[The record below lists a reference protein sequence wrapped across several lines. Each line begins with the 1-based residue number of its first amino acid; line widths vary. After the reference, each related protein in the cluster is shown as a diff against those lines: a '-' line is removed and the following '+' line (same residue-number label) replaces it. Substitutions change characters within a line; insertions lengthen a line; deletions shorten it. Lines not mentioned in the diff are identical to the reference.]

1 MNKIYRVASATL
13 AMVLLLLTMG
23 SCSKENQL
31 IPEDQLQVAAGQLV
45 FGLDNNALRST
56 VPSEEFEKAVD
67 PASVWCVFLT
77 QSGAGTQTFKAA
89 KQAKDLGNNKYT
101 VDAEFNG
108 PAQMFVI
115 GNVKGE
121 LATKLNQL
129 TSASSLSD
137 VQNLVVK
144 NTLGDGTTDPE
155 NFVMTSSILSVTL
168 PNKGQSPAVVSDP
181 IKLVRIAARFDIIN
195 EVPDLKLSSVSVAN
209 RILTATLFDVDKTGD
224 KATGATE
231 YSVPGGKELRH
242 TIYSYQNTNVG
253 GTAGATSFI
262 INGNYDNKAIKP
274 IKVEL
279 KDANN
284 TGFSVQRNYCYQI
297 IIKPGDG
304 KNNPVDPNVDPSAWK
319 ITVKVTDWSGAV
331 DLANYSDEDLANL
344 GSTTADPT
352 VNTNGK
358 NLLEAVAEFNLDITG
373 TKFTASHNNA
383 AGNTGYFTFAE
394 AKTLA
399 MPTGYH
405 LPTPNEWS
413 SIIGSSNFVHVAY
426 TPNSEGKEVYVRFDV
441 NEIKRGVSLIV
452 QIPGQPGTITCLQDV
467 KQVSVEKATYM
478 IRYKDNDTYR
488 SAWRYSWAVG
498 PFAGENQYV
507 LKIQAVPV
515 TADVTIDQLNQEFFT
530 NSKVSK
536 NVKTIYLPATG
547 YDYTR
552 DGKLNTGSSSNYSSY
567 GRGYIGNYWAYMEA
581 ESPIFTNCFIS
592 FDSTIAGFGRNNYVP
607 SHLRAVRPFRNL

>member
-1 MNKIYRVASATL
+1 MNKIYRVASATI

-23 SCSKENQL
+23 SCSQENQL
-31 IPEDQLQVAAGQLV
+31 IPEDQLQAAAGQIV

-56 VPSEEFEKAVD
+56 IPSEGFEKEVD

-77 QSGAGTQTFKAA
+77 DSGNQTFKAA
-89 KQAKDLGNNKYT
+89 KQAKNLGNNKYT
-101 VDAEFNG
+101 VDAGFNG
-108 PAQMFVI
+108 SAKMFVI

-121 LATKLNQL
+121 LATELNQL

-144 NTLGDGTTDPE
+144 NTLGNGTTDPE

-168 PNKGQSPAVVSDP
+168 PNKGQNPAVVSDP
-181 IKLVRIAARFDIIN
+181 IKLVRIAARFDVIN

-209 RILTATLFDVDKTGD
+209 RILTATLFDVNTTGE

-253 GTAGATSFI
+253 GTADATSFI

-304 KNNPVDPNVDPSAWK
+304 KNNPIDPTVDPSAWK
-319 ITVKVTDWSGAV
+319 VTIKVTDWSGAV
-331 DLANYSDEDLANL
+331 DLASYSDEDLANL

-358 NLLEAVAEFNLDITG
+358 NLLEAVAEYNIDITG
-373 TKFTASHNNA
+373 TKFAITHSNEV
-383 AGNTGYFTFAE
+383 GNTGYFTLRE
-394 AKTLA
+394 AIALA

-405 LPTPNEWS
+405 LPNPNEWAAILGYNI
-413 SIIGSSNFVHVAY
+413 SIKEGDYVNFSK
-426 TPNSEGKEVYVRFDV
+426 NDLKREVS
-441 NEIKRGVSLIV
+441 ITV
-452 QIPGQPGTITCLQDV
+452 QIPGQLGTMYCLQDV
-467 KQVSVEKATYM
+467 KQASVEDAVYM
-478 IRYKDNDTYR
+478 IRYKNNDTYR
-488 SAWRYSWAVG
+488 SAWRYSFEDG
-498 PFAGENQYV
+498 PIIGQKV
-507 LKIQAVPV
+507 LKIVAVPV
-515 TADVTIDQLNQEFFT
+515 EADVTIDQLNQEFFT

-536 NVKTIYLPATG
+536 NVKTIYLPTTGLNYRRNGTIDSNPSSTSLESSDRGFSGCYWAKLDGDSNDPKFGIFVNYVRFNISSVFAGRTSYVG
-547 YDYTR
+547 YDFR
-552 DGKLNTGSSSNYSSY
+552 
-567 GRGYIGNYWAYMEA
+567 M
-581 ESPIFTNCFIS
+581 
-592 FDSTIAGFGRNNYVP
+592 
-607 SHLRAVRPFRNL
+607 AVRPFRNL

>member
-23 SCSKENQL
+23 SCSQENQL
-31 IPEDQLQVAAGQLV
+31 IPEDQLQAAAGQLV
-45 FGLDNNALRST
+45 FGLDNNTLRST
-56 VPSEEFEKAVD
+56 IPSEGFEKEVD
-67 PASVWCVFLT
+67 PTTVWCVFLT
-77 QSGAGTQTFKAA
+77 DSGNQTFKAA
-89 KQAKDLGNNKYT
+89 KQARSLGNNKYT
-101 VDAEFNG
+101 VDAGFNG
-108 PAQMFVI
+108 SAKMFVI

-121 LATKLNQL
+121 LATELNQL

-144 NTLGDGTTDPE
+144 NTLGNGTTDPE

-168 PNKGQSPAVVSDP
+168 PNKGQNPAVVSDP
-181 IKLVRIAARFDIIN
+181 IKLVRIAARFDVIN
-195 EVPDLKLSSVSVAN
+195 EVPDLKLSSVAVAN
-209 RILTATLFDVDKTGD
+209 RILTATLFDVNTTGE

-253 GTAGATSFI
+253 GTADATSFI

-304 KNNPVDPNVDPSAWK
+304 KNNPIDPSVDPSAWK
-319 ITVKVTDWSGAV
+319 ITVKVTDWSGSV

-358 NLLEAVAEFNLDITG
+358 NLLEAVAEYNIDITG
-373 TKFTASHNNA
+373 TKLTTNQTNFP
-383 AGNTGYFTFAE
+383 GYTGYFTLSE
-394 AKTLA
+394 AMTLA

-405 LPTPNEWS
+405 LPTPNEWG
-413 SIIGSSNFVHVAY
+413 SILGYVLGGDDYVKF
-426 TPNSEGKEVYVRFDV
+426 SENGLMKD
-441 NEIKRGVSLIV
+441 ISITV
-452 QIPGQPGTITCLQDV
+452 QIPGQLGTMSCLQDV
-467 KQVSVEKATYM
+467 KLVGVEGVTYM

-488 SAWRYSWAVG
+488 SAWRYSYVKNG
-498 PFAGENQYV
+498 PATGQNV
-507 LKIQAVPV
+507 LKIEAVPV

-536 NVKTIYLPATG
+536 NVKTIYLPTTG
-547 YDYTR
+547 INYTR
-552 DGKLNTGSSSNYSSY
+552 VGVDYKESSTTSSALNSY
-567 GRGYIGNYWAYMEA
+567 GRNYKGCYWAAML
-581 ESPIFTNCFIS
+581 ESPVSPNMGLFTNYLMFKS
-592 FDSTIAGFGRNNYVP
+592 SGVSTERTNYRGNQYR
-607 SHLRAVRPFRNL
+607 LAVRPFRNL

>member
-1 MNKIYRVASATL
+1 MNKIYRVASATI

-23 SCSKENQL
+23 SCSQENQL
-31 IPEDQLQVAAGQLV
+31 IPEDQLQAAAGQIV

-56 VPSEEFEKAVD
+56 IPSEGFEKEVD

-77 QSGAGTQTFKAA
+77 DSGNQTFKAA
-89 KQAKDLGNNKYT
+89 KQAKNLGNNKYT
-101 VDAEFNG
+101 VDAGFNG
-108 PAQMFVI
+108 SAKMFVI

-121 LATKLNQL
+121 LATELNQL

-144 NTLGDGTTDPE
+144 NTLGNGTTDPE

-168 PNKGQSPAVVSDP
+168 PNKGQNPAVVSDP
-181 IKLVRIAARFDIIN
+181 IKLVRIAARFDVIN

-209 RILTATLFDVDKTGD
+209 RILTATLFDVNTTGE

-253 GTAGATSFI
+253 GTADATSFI

-304 KNNPVDPNVDPSAWK
+304 KNNPIDPTVDPSAWK
-319 ITVKVTDWSGAV
+319 VTIKVTDWSGAV
-331 DLANYSDEDLANL
+331 DLASYSDEDLANL

-358 NLLEAVAEFNLDITG
+358 NLLEAVAEYNIDITG
-373 TKFTASHNNA
+373 TKFAITHSNEV
-383 AGNTGYFTFAE
+383 GNTGYFTLRE
-394 AKTLA
+394 AIALA

-405 LPTPNEWS
+405 LPNPNEWAAILGYNI
-413 SIIGSSNFVHVAY
+413 SIKEGDYVNFSK
-426 TPNSEGKEVYVRFDV
+426 NDLKREVS
-441 NEIKRGVSLIV
+441 ITV
-452 QIPGQPGTITCLQDV
+452 QIPGQLGTMYCLQDV
-467 KQVSVEKATYM
+467 KQASVEDAVYM
-478 IRYKDNDTYR
+478 IRYKNNDTYR
-488 SAWRYSWAVG
+488 SAWRYSFEDG
-498 PFAGENQYV
+498 PIIGQKV
-507 LKIQAVPV
+507 LKIVAVPV
-515 TADVTIDQLNQEFFT
+515 EADVTIDQLNQEFFT

-536 NVKTIYLPATG
+536 NVKTIYLPTTGLNYRRNGTIDSNPSSTSLESSGRGFSGCYWAKLDGDSNDPKFGIFVNYVRFNISSVFAGRTSYVG
-547 YDYTR
+547 YDFR
-552 DGKLNTGSSSNYSSY
+552 
-567 GRGYIGNYWAYMEA
+567 M
-581 ESPIFTNCFIS
+581 
-592 FDSTIAGFGRNNYVP
+592 
-607 SHLRAVRPFRNL
+607 AVRPFRNL

>member
-1 MNKIYRVASATL
+1 MNKIYRVASATI

-23 SCSKENQL
+23 SCSQENQL
-31 IPEDQLQVAAGQLV
+31 ILEDQLQAAAGQIV

-56 VPSEEFEKAVD
+56 IPSEGFEKEVD

-77 QSGAGTQTFKAA
+77 DSGNQTFKAA
-89 KQAKDLGNNKYT
+89 KQAKNLGNNKYT
-101 VDAEFNG
+101 VDAGFNG
-108 PAQMFVI
+108 SAKMFVI

-121 LATKLNQL
+121 LATELNQL

-144 NTLGDGTTDPE
+144 NTLGNGTTDPE

-168 PNKGQSPAVVSDP
+168 PNKGQNPAVVSDP
-181 IKLVRIAARFDIIN
+181 IKLVRIAARFDVIN

-209 RILTATLFDVDKTGD
+209 RILTATLFDVNTTGE

-231 YSVPGGKELRH
+231 YGVPGGKELRH

-253 GTAGATSFI
+253 GTADATSFI

-304 KNNPVDPNVDPSAWK
+304 KNNPIDPTVDPSAWK
-319 ITVKVTDWSGAV
+319 VTIKVTDWSGAV

-358 NLLEAVAEFNLDITG
+358 NLLEAVAEYNIDITG
-373 TKFTASHNNA
+373 TKFAITHSNEV
-383 AGNTGYFTFAE
+383 GNTGYFTLRE
-394 AKTLA
+394 AIALA

-405 LPTPNEWS
+405 LPNPNEWAAILGYNI
-413 SIIGSSNFVHVAY
+413 SIKEGDYVNFSK
-426 TPNSEGKEVYVRFDV
+426 NDLKREVS
-441 NEIKRGVSLIV
+441 ITV
-452 QIPGQPGTITCLQDV
+452 QIPGQLGTMYCLQDV
-467 KQVSVEKATYM
+467 KQASVEDAVYM
-478 IRYKDNDTYR
+478 IRYKNNDTYR
-488 SAWRYSWAVG
+488 SAWRYSFEDG
-498 PFAGENQYV
+498 PIIGQKV
-507 LKIQAVPV
+507 LKIVAVPV
-515 TADVTIDQLNQEFFT
+515 EADVTIDQLNQEFFT

-536 NVKTIYLPATG
+536 NVKTIYLPTTGLNYRRNGTIDSNPGSTSLESSDRGFSGCYWAKLDGDSNDPKFGIFVNYVRFNISGVFAGRTSYMG
-547 YDYTR
+547 YDSR
-552 DGKLNTGSSSNYSSY
+552 
-567 GRGYIGNYWAYMEA
+567 M
-581 ESPIFTNCFIS
+581 
-592 FDSTIAGFGRNNYVP
+592 
-607 SHLRAVRPFRNL
+607 AVRPFRNL

>member
-31 IPEDQLQVAAGQLV
+31 IPEGQLQAAAGQLV

-56 VPSEEFEKAVD
+56 IPSEGFEKEVD

-77 QSGAGTQTFKAA
+77 DSGNQTFKVA
-89 KQAKDLGNNKYT
+89 KQAKNLGNNKYT
-101 VDAEFNG
+101 VDAGFNG
-108 PAQMFVI
+108 SAKMFVI

-121 LATKLNQL
+121 LATELNQL

-137 VQNLVVK
+137 VQNLVIK
-144 NTLGDGTTDPE
+144 NTLGNGTTDPE

-168 PNKGQSPAVVSDP
+168 PNKGQNPAVVSDP
-181 IKLVRIAARFDIIN
+181 IKLVRIAARFDVIN

-209 RILTATLFDVDKTGD
+209 RILTATLFDVNTTGE

-253 GTAGATSFI
+253 GTAEATSFI

-304 KNNPVDPNVDPSAWK
+304 KNNPIDPTVDPSAWK
-319 ITVKVTDWSGAV
+319 VTIKVTDWSGAV
-331 DLANYSDEDLANL
+331 DLASYSDEDLANL

-358 NLLEAVAEFNLDITG
+358 NLLEAVAEYNIDITG
-373 TKFTASHNNA
+373 TKFAITHSNEV
-383 AGNTGYFTFAE
+383 GNTGYFTLRE
-394 AKTLA
+394 AIALA

-405 LPTPNEWS
+405 LPNPNEWAAILGYNI
-413 SIIGSSNFVHVAY
+413 SIKEGDYVNFSK
-426 TPNSEGKEVYVRFDV
+426 NDLKREVS
-441 NEIKRGVSLIV
+441 ITV
-452 QIPGQPGTITCLQDV
+452 QIPGQLGTMYCLQDV
-467 KQVSVEKATYM
+467 KQASVEDAVYM
-478 IRYKDNDTYR
+478 IRYKNNDTYR
-488 SAWRYSWAVG
+488 SAWRYSFEDG
-498 PFAGENQYV
+498 PIIGQKV
-507 LKIQAVPV
+507 LKIVAVPV
-515 TADVTIDQLNQEFFT
+515 EADVTIDQLNQEFFT

-536 NVKTIYLPATG
+536 NVKTIYLPTTG
-547 YDYTR
+547 
-552 DGKLNTGSSSNYSSY
+552 LNYRRNGTIDPNPSSTSLESSD
-567 GRGYIGNYWAYMEA
+567 RGFSGCYWAKLDGD
-581 ESPIFTNCFIS
+581 SNDPHFGIFV
-592 FDSTIAGFGRNNYVP
+592 NYVRFNI
-607 SHLRAVRPFRNL
+607 SAVFAGRTSYVGYNSRMAVRPFKNL

>member
-31 IPEDQLQVAAGQLV
+31 IPEGQLQAAAGQLV

-56 VPSEEFEKAVD
+56 IPSEGFEKEVN

-77 QSGAGTQTFKAA
+77 DSGNQTFKAA
-89 KQAKDLGNNKYT
+89 KQAKSLGNNKYT
-101 VDAEFNG
+101 VDAGFNG
-108 PAQMFVI
+108 PAKLFVI

-121 LATKLNQL
+121 LATELNKL
-129 TSASSLSD
+129 TSTSSLSD

-144 NTLGDGTTDPE
+144 NTLGNGTTDPE

-168 PNKGQSPAVVSDP
+168 PNKGQNPAVVSDP
-181 IKLVRIAARFDIIN
+181 IKLVRIAARFDVIN

-209 RILTATLFDVDKTGD
+209 RILTATLFDVNTTGE

-253 GTAGATSFI
+253 GTADATSFI

-304 KNNPVDPNVDPSAWK
+304 KNNPIDPTVDPSAWK

-358 NLLEAVAEFNLDITG
+358 NLLEAIAEYNIDITG
-373 TKFTASHNNA
+373 TKFAVTHSNE
-383 AGNTGYFTFAE
+383 AGNTGYFTWPE
-394 AKTLA
+394 AMTLA

-405 LPTPNEWS
+405 LPNPNEWAA
-413 SIIGSSNFVHVAY
+413 ILGSGVAY
-426 TPNSEGKEVYVRFDV
+426 SEEVYVDFSKNGLKRDV
-441 NEIKRGVSLIV
+441 SITV
-452 QIPGQPGTITCLQDV
+452 QIPGQSGTMSCLQDV
-467 KQVSVEKATYM
+467 KQVSVEGATYM
-478 IRYKDNDTYR
+478 IRYKNNDTYR
-488 SAWRYSWAVG
+488 SAWCYSYVDG
-498 PFAGENQYV
+498 PITGQKV
-507 LKIQAVPV
+507 LKIVAVPV
-515 TADVTIDQLNQEFFT
+515 AADVTIDQINQEFFT

-536 NVKTIYLPATG
+536 NVKTIYLPTTG
-547 YDYTR
+547 GNYRRNGTIDPYIDSVYR
-552 DGKLNTGSSSNYSSY
+552 KSS
-567 GRGYIGNYWAYMEA
+567 GRGFVGCYWAKTGDG
-581 ESPIFTNCFIS
+581 SNPKGGIFTNFMR
-592 FDSTIAGFGRNNYVP
+592 FDSMSAAPGRTKYDEAENRY
-607 SHLRAVRPFRNL
+607 AVRPFQNL

>member
-31 IPEDQLQVAAGQLV
+31 IPEGQLQAAAGQLV

-56 VPSEEFEKAVD
+56 IPSEGFEKEVN

-77 QSGAGTQTFKAA
+77 DSGNQTFKAA
-89 KQAKDLGNNKYT
+89 KQAKSLGNNKYT
-101 VDAEFNG
+101 VDAGFNG
-108 PAQMFVI
+108 PAKLFVI

-121 LATKLNQL
+121 LATELNKL
-129 TSASSLSD
+129 TSTSSLSD

-168 PNKGQSPAVVSDP
+168 PNKGQNPAVVSDP
-181 IKLVRIAARFDIIN
+181 IKLVRIAARFDVIN

-209 RILTATLFDVDKTGD
+209 RILTATLFDVNTTGE

-242 TIYSYQNTNVG
+242 TIYSYQNTTVG
-253 GTAGATSFI
+253 GNPEATSFI

-297 IIKPGDG
+297 IIKSGDG
-304 KNNPVDPNVDPSAWK
+304 KNNPIDPAVDPSAWK
-319 ITVKVTDWSGAV
+319 VTIKVTDWSGAV
-331 DLANYSDEDLANL
+331 DLASYSDEDLANL

-358 NLLEAVAEFNLDITG
+358 NLLEAVAEYNIDVTG
-373 TKFTASHNNA
+373 TKLTTNQTNFP
-383 AGNTGYFTFAE
+383 GYTGYFTLSE
-394 AKTLA
+394 AMTLA

-405 LPTPNEWS
+405 LPTPDEWG
-413 SIIGSSNFVHVAY
+413 SILGCGMFAGENYYVKF
-426 TPNSEGKEVYVRFDV
+426 SENGLMKD
-441 NEIKRGVSLIV
+441 ISITV
-452 QIPGQPGTITCLQDV
+452 QIPGQLGTMPCLQDV
-467 KQVSVEKATYM
+467 KQVGVEGVTYM
-478 IRYKDNDTYR
+478 IRYKNNDTYR
-488 SAWRYSWAVG
+488 SAWRYSYVKNG
-498 PFAGENQYV
+498 PVTGQNV
-507 LKIQAVPV
+507 LKIEAVPV

-536 NVKTIYLPATG
+536 NVKTIYLPTTG
-547 YDYTR
+547 INYTR
-552 DGKLNTGSSSNYSSY
+552 TGATNRESSSSSLDSY
-567 GRGYIGNYWAYMEA
+567 GRNYEGSYWAAMPDQPVGPNMGVFTYFWRFTPSNGV
-581 ESPIFTNCFIS
+581 SP
-592 FDSTIAGFGRNNYVP
+592 GRTSYQGNRYR
-607 SHLRAVRPFRNL
+607 LAVRPFRNL